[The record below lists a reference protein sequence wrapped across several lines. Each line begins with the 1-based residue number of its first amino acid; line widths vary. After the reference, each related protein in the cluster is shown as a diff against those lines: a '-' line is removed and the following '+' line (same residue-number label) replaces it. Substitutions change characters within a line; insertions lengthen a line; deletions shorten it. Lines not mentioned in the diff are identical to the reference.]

1 MKKAR
6 RYERA
11 LMILTQGG
19 TFSADEI
26 ASAMEY
32 KAIYR
37 MSAVVL
43 DAKIYYGAV
52 IKSKRSGRKV
62 VGYELVNVQ
71 EMKDA
76 LAKRGFKTLNTRSAT
91 KVTKLDEL
99 KVAEVVEPKSVE
111 VNDVVVTEIT
121 ETQETV

>member
-1 MKKAR
+1 MKKAK

-11 LMILTQGG
+11 LMIMTQGG
-19 TFSADEI
+19 TFSANEI
-26 ASAMEY
+26 ADAMNY
-32 KAIYR
+32 KAVYR

-62 VGYELVNVQ
+62 VGYELVNVK

-76 LAKRGFKTLNTRSAT
+76 LAKRGFQTIITRDS
-91 KVTKLDEL
+91 KVKDLEEL
-99 KVAEVVEPKSVE
+99 KTDPVVEES
-111 VNDVVVTEIT
+111 VVVDEMQIT
-121 ETQETV
+121 EVTEKEVA

>member
-1 MKKAR
+1 MKKAK

-11 LMILTQGG
+11 LMIMTQGG

-26 ASAMEY
+26 ADAMNY
-32 KAIYR
+32 KAVYR

-62 VGYELVNVQ
+62 VGYELINVK

-76 LAKRGFKTLNTRSAT
+76 LAKRGFQTIITRDS
-91 KVTKLDEL
+91 KVKDLEEL
-99 KVAEVVEPKSVE
+99 KTDPVVEES
-111 VNDVVVTEIT
+111 VVVDEMQIT
-121 ETQETV
+121 EVQETA